1 MQKKQKNL
9 KKTDILNSSKA
20 YFKLV
25 SDAELKE
32 ILKKNKNLIQTKE
45 VKSEPLPIIGIANC
59 NK

>member
-1 MQKKQKNL
+1 MPKEKV
-9 KKTDILNSSKA
+9 

-32 ILKKNKNLIQTKE
+32 VLKKNKNLFQLKE
-45 VKSEPLPIIGIANC
+45 VSSKPLPLIGIANC